1 MAGDASSV
9 WRDAVLVARKDLL
22 IEARTRVAVNQVAP
36 FAVLV
41 LLLFA
46 FAFDSSTRV
55 LREGT
60 PGLFWIAVLLSGL
73 LAVQRAF
80 SLEAPDGLRDALRL
94 SGLHPAGIFLGK
106 VASVALQLLVLDL
119 LLGLGV
125 VALYDARLGAPALL
139 VPSVVV
145 ATLGLAAV
153 GCLYGVLSVGQRVA
167 STLLPLLMLPALAP
181 LLLCAT
187 QAVDAALSG
196 TSGEGWRW
204 LLLLVAFTGSY
215 LALGAA
221 TFGILLDDS

>member
-1 MAGDASSV
+1 VPDLSSIG
-9 WRDAVLVARKDLL
+9 RDAWLVAGKDLR
-22 IEARTRVAVNQVAP
+22 IEARTRVVVNQVAP

-94 SGLHPAGIFLGK
+94 SGLNPAGIFLGK
-106 VASVALQLLVLDL
+106 VASVTLQLLVLDL
-119 LLGLGV
+119 LLLLGV
-125 VALYDARLGAPALL
+125 VALYDATLGAPALL

-204 LLLLVAFTGSY
+204 LVLLVAFTTSY
-215 LALGAA
+215 LGLGAA

>member
-1 MAGDASSV
+1 MTGEPTV
-9 WRDAVLVARKDLL
+9 WRAAVLVARKDLA
-22 IEARTRVAVNQVAP
+22 IEARTRVGVNQVAP

-55 LREGT
+55 LRDGT

-80 SLEAPDGLRDALRL
+80 ALEAPDGLRDALRM
-94 SGLHPAGIFLGK
+94 SGLPPAGIFLGK
-106 VASVALQLLVLDL
+106 VVSVGLQLLVLDVLL
-119 LLGLGV
+119 LLGV
-125 VALYDARLGAPALL
+125 IALYDATLGAPALL
-139 VPSVVV
+139 VPSVVA
-145 ATLGLAAV
+145 ATIGLAAV
-153 GCLYGVLSVGQRVA
+153 GCLYGVLSMGQRVA
-167 STLLPLLMLPALAP
+167 ATLLPLLMLPALAP

-204 LLLLVAFTGSY
+204 LLLLVAFSVSY
-215 LALGAA
+215 LGLGAA

>member
-1 MAGDASSV
+1 MAREPSI
-9 WRDAVLVARKDLL
+9 WRDALLVARKDLE
-22 IEARTRVAVNQVAP
+22 IEARTRVVVNQVAP

-55 LREGT
+55 LRDGT

-106 VASVALQLLVLDL
+106 VVSVSLQLLALDL

-125 VALYDARLGAPALL
+125 VVLYDATLGAPALL

-167 STLLPLLMLPALAP
+167 ATLLPLLMLPALAP

-204 LLLLVAFTGSY
+204 LVLLVAFTASY
-215 LALGAA
+215 LGLGAVA
-221 TFGILLDDS
+221 FGILLDDS

>member
-1 MAGDASSV
+1 M

-22 IEARTRVAVNQVAP
+22 IEVRTRVALNQVAP

-46 FAFDSSTRV
+46 FAFDSSTTI

-94 SGLHPAGIFLGK
+94 SGLHPAGIFFGK
-106 VASVALQLLVLDL
+106 VASVTLQLLVLDL
-119 LLGLGV
+119 LLAVGV
-125 VALYDARLGAPALL
+125 VALYDAELGAPALL
-139 VPSVVV
+139 VPTIVGGTV
-145 ATLGLAAV
+145 GLAAV
-153 GCLYGVLSVGQRVA
+153 GCLYGILSVGQRVA
-167 STLLPLLMLPALAP
+167 ATLLPLLMLPALAP

-187 QAVDAALSG
+187 QATDAALGG
-196 TSGEGWRW
+196 TSSEGWRW
-204 LLLLVAFTGSY
+204 LLLVVGFGGAY
-215 LALGAA
+215 LGVGAA
-221 TFGILLDDS
+221 TFGILLEDG

>member
-1 MAGDASSV
+1 MPDLGAIARAA
-9 WRDAVLVARKDLL
+9 WLVARKDLA
-22 IEARTRVAVNQVAP
+22 IEARTRVVVNQVAP

-55 LREGT
+55 LRDGT

-80 SLEAPDGLRDALRL
+80 ALEGPDGLRDALRL

-106 VASVALQLLVLDL
+106 AASVALQLLVLDL

-125 VALYDARLGAPALL
+125 VALYDATLGAPALL
-139 VPSVVV
+139 VPSVVA
-145 ATLGLAAV
+145 ATVGLAAV

-187 QAVDAALSG
+187 QAVDAALAG

-204 LLLLVAFTGSY
+204 LLLLVTFSLAY
-215 LALGAA
+215 LGLGAA

>member
-1 MAGDASSV
+1 MAGDPTI
-9 WRDAVLVARKDLL
+9 WRAAVLVARKDLA

-60 PGLFWIAVLLSGL
+60 PGLFWIAVVLSGL

-80 SLEAPDGLRDALRL
+80 SLEAPDGLRDALRT
-94 SGLHPAGIFLGK
+94 SGLPPTGIFLGK

-125 VALYDARLGAPALL
+125 IALYDATLGAPMLL
-139 VPSVVV
+139 LPSVVA
-145 ATLGLAAV
+145 ATVGLAAV

-196 TSGEGWRW
+196 TSSEGWRW
-204 LLLLVAFTGSY
+204 LLLLVAFALSY

>member
-1 MAGDASSV
+1 M
-9 WRDAVLVARKDLL
+9 WRDALLVAGKDLR
-22 IEARTRVAVNQVAP
+22 IEARTRVVVNQVAP

-55 LREGT
+55 LRDGT
-60 PGLFWIAVLLSGL
+60 PGLFWVAVLLSGL

-94 SGLHPAGIFLGK
+94 SGLSPAGIFLGK
-106 VASVALQLLVLDL
+106 VLSVSVQLLVLDL

-125 VALYDARLGAPALL
+125 VVLFDATLGAPMLL

-145 ATLGLAAV
+145 ATVGLAAV

-167 STLLPLLMLPALAP
+167 ATLLPLLMLPALAP
-181 LLLCAT
+181 LLLAAT
-187 QAVDAALSG
+187 QSVDAALGG

-204 LLLLVAFTGSY
+204 FALVLAFTGSY
-215 LALGAA
+215 LGLGAA

>member
-1 MAGDASSV
+1 MADPSSIGRAA
-9 WRDAVLVARKDLL
+9 WLVARKDLA

-55 LREGT
+55 LRDGT

-80 SLEAPDGLRDALRL
+80 SLEAPDGLRDALRM
-94 SGLHPAGIFLGK
+94 SGLPPAGIFLGK
-106 VASVALQLLVLDL
+106 VVSVSVQLLVLDL
-119 LLGLGV
+119 LLLLGV
-125 VALYDARLGAPALL
+125 VALYDATLAAPALL

-145 ATLGLAAV
+145 ATVGLAAV

-196 TSGEGWRW
+196 TSAEGWRW
-204 LLLLVAFTGSY
+204 LLLLVVFGLSY
-215 LALGAA
+215 LGLGAA

>member
-1 MAGDASSV
+1 M
-9 WRDAVLVARKDLL
+9 WRDARLVAAKDLQ
-22 IEARTRVAVNQVAP
+22 IEVRTRVALNQVAP

-46 FAFDSSTRV
+46 FAFDAETRV
-55 LREGT
+55 LRDAT
-60 PGLFWIAVLLSGL
+60 PGLFWVAVLLSSL

-80 SLEAPDGLRDALRL
+80 ALEATDGLRDALRL
-94 SGLHPAGIFLGK
+94 SGLRPAGIFLGK
-106 VASVALQLLVLDL
+106 VASVTLQLLVLDL
-119 LLGLGV
+119 LLGVGV
-125 VALYDARLGAPALL
+125 VALYDAGLGAPALL

-196 TSGEGWRW
+196 ASGEGWRW

-221 TFGILLDDS
+221 TFGILIDDS

>member
-1 MAGDASSV
+1 MADLGSIG
-9 WRDAVLVARKDLL
+9 RDAVLVARKDLA
-22 IEARTRVAVNQVAP
+22 IEVRTRVVVNQVAP

-55 LREGT
+55 LRDGT

-106 VASVALQLLVLDL
+106 VVSVSVQLLVLDVL
-119 LLGLGV
+119 LLLGV
-125 VALYDARLGAPALL
+125 VALYDATLGAPALL
-139 VPSVVV
+139 VPSIVV
-145 ATLGLAAV
+145 ATIGLAAV

-204 LLLLVAFTGSY
+204 LLLLVAFTTSY
-215 LALGAA
+215 VGLGAA

>member
-1 MAGDASSV
+1 VAGEPTV
-9 WRDAVLVARKDLL
+9 WRAAAIVAGKDLR

-55 LREGT
+55 LRDGT

-80 SLEAPDGLRDALRL
+80 SLEASDGLLDALRM
-94 SGLHPAGIFLGK
+94 SGLPPAGIFLGK
-106 VASVALQLLVLDL
+106 VASVALQLLVLDV

-125 VALYDARLGAPALL
+125 VALYDATLGAPALL

-145 ATLGLAAV
+145 ATIGLAAV
-153 GCLYGVLSVGQRVA
+153 GCLYGVLSMGQRVA
-167 STLLPLLMLPALAP
+167 ATLLPLLMLPALAP

-187 QAVDAALSG
+187 QAVDAALTS

-204 LLLLVAFTGSY
+204 LSLLVAFTASY